1 MNSKENNQSLSL
13 SGKMYCENEFPN
25 FEDKNF
31 WKLKKKFGI
40 RNKILFVSG
49 GSRNGNHLV
58 TSILDSVDEIP
69 FYPGEDKFL
78 NKLFSLSKENH
89 KNLLKKLNNKNKLN
103 FILKMS
109 GNYYDKWKK
118 IFKNPTIQKKLSK
131 KYWAGNHP
139 EFFVAISE
147 HYNFTHEVNYLKFKK
162 KLSHYFKKKINLN
175 NFFNIF
181 FSYLEAYKFLVPNKK
196 KTIYKYLYACSGM
209 RREMSF
215 LANSKNEFKCI
226 VPIRDYRTFYYSK
239 IKGRYNSNKINNFY
253 LNEAWSQWKNKT
265 IDFLILKKKYPK
277 KFLLV
282 RYEDLINNKSKFFDK
297 FLKELGIKKKYKMK
311 ATMHNKPVLGNSSFS
326 NDHIFDRKTG
336 EIKQVTTKKLPLKY
350 VPKDYYKIKKL
361 IKKYCM

>member
-1 MNSKENNQSLSL
+1 
-13 SGKMYCENEFPN
+13 MYCENEFPN
-25 FEDKNF
+25 FKDKNF

-40 RNKILFVSG
+40 RNKILFISG

-58 TSILDSVDEIP
+58 TSMLDSVDEIP

-109 GNYYDKWKK
+109 GNYYDKWKRNSE
-118 IFKNPTIQKKLSK
+118 ISNIKKKELSK

-139 EFFVAISE
+139 EFFVSISE
-147 HYNFTHEVNYLKFKK
+147 HYNFAHDVNYSNFKK
-162 KLSHYFKKKINLN
+162 KLSQYCKKKIKLN
-175 NFFNIF
+175 NVFDIF
-181 FSYLEAYKFLVPNKK
+181 FGYLEAYRLLTPHKK

-239 IKGRYNSNKINNFY
+239 IKGRYNSDKINTFY

-265 IDFLILKKKYPK
+265 IDYLILKKKHPK

-282 RYEDLINNKSKFFDK
+282 RYEDLINKQSKVFDK
-297 FLKELGIKKKYKMK
+297 LLNELGIKKKYERK
-311 ATMHNKPVLGNSSFS
+311 ATMHHKPVLGNSSYA
-326 NDHIFDRKTG
+326 NDPNFKRKTG
-336 EIKQVTTKKLPLKY
+336 EIKKSFTKKLPLKY
-350 VPKDYYKIKKL
+350 VPRDYYKIEKL
-361 IKKYCM
+361 IKKYCV